1 MKNPESLVVSA
12 RVTRPLALAIEKY
25 LSLNAHVSPSDFI
38 RDAIREKLD
47 RDASWI
53 LNELLRPTETE
64 AGISPIQDAGKD
76 GGEL

>member
-12 RVTRPLALAIEKY
+12 RVTKPLALAIEKY

-47 RDASWI
+47 RDASW
-53 LNELLRPTETE
+53 LLDELLRPTETE
-64 AGISPIQDAGKD
+64 TDISPI
-76 GGEL
+76 